1 MQDSQTPW
9 VNNFWGQNDSGYH
22 QLMQRMHDSR
32 QTCSELKQYYRD
44 RVQIEQ
50 EYTRQLLRLSRKP
63 LGANET
69 GDMKL
74 ALETVRTTTQN
85 AAATHETVAR
95 QISEQ
100 LLSPLN
106 SFNSSMK
113 GRSKTIEDTMAQL
126 TKAKNSQNTT
136 SEKARNKYV
145 NECNRISGYQA
156 SQNLLMGKELDRN
169 NQKLDKA
176 TYEVEG
182 LQRQYQDSLKAL
194 AQTMETWNA
203 EWRNSCEKLERL
215 EEERLTFMKS
225 NLWAYANALSSACVA
240 DDEACENVRLAL
252 ERCDPIRDLEN
263 FSKERGTGSRIQD
276 PPEFVNF
283 LQGFSRES
291 EEDGHY
297 HIANFNSSYDPQP
310 LSQQAIPDLH
320 APSGSASTSRQLSPV
335 SNQEQFSPV
344 SSPGSSPLLDQ
355 YQASKHHNASFM
367 TDYDSGF
374 SSTPAPPTAAPA
386 PTNVPAA
393 FTASGAGGN
402 TAAAAASKE
411 EKVKKRKSWAMPFK
425 KKQPIDEPTQFGSA
439 LDEPSNV
446 SASNLMQPSSGFSV
460 VSTSKAAENPRNK
473 PWSPPS
479 APNAASRSQEKLT
492 NGTAVTTP
500 PSNEDPLLTA
510 LERLKT
516 PGMAARPKSAYAPGP
531 ANTATAAPN
540 PNRFSSPY
548 GNGSPPRKAV
558 GASQVEGA
566 GGRKSP
572 ARKQVGAASGASA
585 PMGGAARMGGA
596 PAAAPKALPSLT
608 TDGRRVIKHSRA
620 QYDYRA
626 AIPEE
631 VTFRKGDLL
640 LITEMQEDGWWD
652 CEVANGSGAFGLAP
666 SNFLADA

>member
-22 QLMQRMHDSR
+22 NLMQRMHDSR
-32 QTCSELKQYYRD
+32 QTCSELKQYYRE
-44 RVQIEQ
+44 RVHIEQ

-63 LGANET
+63 LGSNET

-106 SFNSSMK
+106 SFESSMK
-113 GRSKTIEDTMAQL
+113 GRSKTIEDMMSQL
-126 TKAKNSQNTT
+126 TKAKNSQNNT

-194 AQTMETWNA
+194 AQTMETWNT

-225 NLWAYANALSSACVA
+225 NLWAYANSLSSACVA

-252 ERCDPIRDLEN
+252 ERCDPIRDLEL
-263 FSKERGTGSRIQD
+263 FSRERGTGSRIQD

-310 LSQQAIPDLH
+310 LNQQNIPDLGVPASH
-320 APSGSASTSRQLSPV
+320 SASSSRQLSPM

-344 SSPGSSPLLDQ
+344 SSPGGSPLLDQ
-355 YQASKHHNASFM
+355 YQATKHHNASFM
-367 TDYDSGF
+367 TDYG
-374 SSTPAPPTAAPA
+374 SSLSNPPAAETTGA
-386 PTNVPAA
+386 PAA
-393 FTASGAGGN
+393 FTAAG
-402 TAAAAASKE
+402 AAAASKE
-411 EKVKKRKSWAMPFK
+411 DKVKKRRSWAMPFK
-425 KKQPIDEPTQFGSA
+425 KKQPVDEPTPFVSA

-446 SASNLMQPSSGFSV
+446 SQSNVMQHQNSSGFSV
-460 VSTSKAAENPRNK
+460 VGTTKGAENPRNK

-479 APNAASRSQEKLT
+479 APSAATRSQEKIASG
-492 NGTAVTTP
+492 NAISAP
-500 PSNEDPLLTA
+500 PANEDPLLTA

-516 PGMAARPKSAYAPGP
+516 PGMAARPKSAYASP
-531 ANTATAAPN
+531 APATATSAPN

-548 GNGSPPRKAV
+548 GNGSPSRKAV
-558 GASQVEGA
+558 GTGSTQVEGA

-572 ARKQVGAASGASA
+572 TRKQVG
-585 PMGGAARMGGA
+585 GAANI
-596 PAAAPKALPSLT
+596 LPSVT

-652 CEVANGSGAFGLAP
+652 CEVANAGGAFGLAP
-666 SNFLADA
+666 SNFLVDA